1 MNVVNEFYSKFIS
14 LYDLSNIFT
23 DKLKLLDS
31 LKMQLNVNDVENSAL
46 SNWHDGMFDVILK
59 RSNDL
64 LNVVGKSFSSSKKI
78 LISFCS

>member
-1 MNVVNEFYSKFIS
+1 MNVVNEFYAKFIS

-46 SNWHDGMFDVILK
+46 SNLHDGMFDVMLK